1 MSEIIKVKNV
11 TKKYKNSRGIE
22 NVSLTMEQGEIHV
35 LLGAN
40 GAGSTLMRVIAGL
53 LIPDS
58 GEVLYFDPDMNKGS
72 GSNSSQDV
80 NCGPVTNGTP
90 NGGLKAR
97 LFAGGF

>member
-11 TKKYKNSRGIE
+11 TKKYKNTRGIE

-40 GAGSTLMRVIAGL
+40 GAGKSTLMRVIAGL

-58 GEVLYFDPDMNKGS
+58 GEILYCDPDMNYSEDTGCLTNNHT
-72 GSNSSQDV
+72 GDPEAFSSSSRS
-80 NCGPVTNGTP
+80 C
-90 NGGLKAR
+90 LAI
-97 LFAGGF
+97 